1 MADSNKLAPPNLNM
15 LRDVNGGYYY
25 APVQPTFDVMQ
36 QVAVPNYVLKPLNG
50 PISSFVDSATPN
62 IAYINTN
69 KYFNPNP
76 QRSQA
81 HEIQHQIEGL
91 NKQQGKT
98 NTRSA
103 ISAAWNENAKELG
116 YDGAKASRYIKS
128 LLAQPEVQDYFKKLG
143 ADPASRILNPEQSP
157 LDEVLADLSAW
168 QTVNKQDMLANPVL
182 AKYVFQDP
190 KIAQLVK
197 STTGMAGITIGDTDY
212 TPYSLESAKAWGYQ
226 PPQTTIDKIKGFF
239 TK

>member
-1 MADSNKLAPPNLNM
+1 MADSNRLAPPNRNM
-15 LRDVNGGYYY
+15 LRDANGGYY
-25 APVQPTFDVMQ
+25 APAQPSFDVMQ

-50 PISSFVDSATPN
+50 PVSSFVDNATPN
-62 IAYINTN
+62 VAYINTN
-69 KYFNPNP
+69 KYFNPNTE
-76 QRSQA
+76 RSQA

-98 NTRSA
+98 ANRNA
-103 ISAAWNENAKELG
+103 INVAWHENAKELG
-116 YDGAKASRYIKS
+116 YDGSKAGDYLKS

-143 ADPASRILNPEQSP
+143 ADPASRILNPKKNS

-168 QTVNKQDMLANPVL
+168 QTVSKQDMLTNPVL
-182 AKYVFQDP
+182 SKYVFQDP

-197 STTGMAGITIGDTDY
+197 STTGMAGVSVGDTDY
-212 TPYSLESAKAWGYQ
+212 TPYSLEAAKAWGYQ
-226 PPQTTIDKIKGFF
+226 PPQTTMDKIKGFF